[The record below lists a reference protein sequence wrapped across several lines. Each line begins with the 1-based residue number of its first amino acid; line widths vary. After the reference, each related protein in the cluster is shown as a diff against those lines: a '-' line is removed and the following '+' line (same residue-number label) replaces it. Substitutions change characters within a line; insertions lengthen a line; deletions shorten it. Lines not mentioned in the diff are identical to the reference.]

1 MDLALSA
8 GHWTLLISHKL
19 WSIIGS
25 LQIAMEEFELDQRF
39 PLDLAKS
46 VTQFFDQS
54 TFDRCLINDVL
65 EKIKWPQKS
74 SWDQTVCVCHLTLF
88 EDVQ

>member
-8 GHWTLLISHKL
+8 GHWTMLISHKL
-19 WSIIGS
+19 WSWSIIGS
-25 LQIAMEEFELDQRF
+25 LQIAMEDFELDQRF

-54 TFDRCLINDVL
+54 TFDRYLINDVL
-65 EKIKWPQKS
+65 EKIKWPEKFLGS
-74 SWDQTVCVCHLTLF
+74 NCLCLSPHSV
-88 EDVQ
+88 

>member
-25 LQIAMEEFELDQRF
+25 LQIAMEDFELDQRF

-54 TFDRCLINDVL
+54 TFDRYLINDVL
-65 EKIKWPQKS
+65 EKIKWPEKFLGS
-74 SWDQTVCVCHLTLF
+74 NCVCLSPHS
-88 EDVQ
+88 V

>member
-74 SWDQTVCVCHLTLF
+74 SWDQTVCVCLTLF

>member
-25 LQIAMEEFELDQRF
+25 LQIAMEDFELDQRF

-54 TFDRCLINDVL
+54 TFDRYLINDVL
-65 EKIKWPQKS
+65 EKIKWPEKFLGS
-74 SWDQTVCVCHLTLF
+74 NCLCLSPHSV
-88 EDVQ
+88 

>member
-8 GHWTLLISHKL
+8 GYWTLIISHKL

-25 LQIAMEEFELDQRF
+25 LQIAMEDFELDQRF

-54 TFDRCLINDVL
+54 TFDRYLINDVL
-65 EKIKWPQKS
+65 EKIKWPEKFLGS
-74 SWDQTVCVCHLTLF
+74 NCVCLSPHS
-88 EDVQ
+88 V

>member
-65 EKIKWPQKS
+65 EKIKWPEKFLGS
-74 SWDQTVCVCHLTLF
+74 NCLCLSHSV
-88 EDVQ
+88 